1 MKFLDE
7 VKIYISSGNGGPG
20 CLSFRREANVPRG
33 GPDGGDG
40 GKGGDIIIKTI
51 PGLNTLIDFRYRQ
64 HFKAKSGQ
72 HGMGRNRSGSNAED
86 IILHV
91 PIGTEILD
99 ETKSNVIVDLN
110 KIGAKFVVAKG
121 GIGGKG
127 NSFYK
132 SSVNQS
138 PRKIQT
144 GQQGEE
150 KVLWLRLKLIA
161 DVGLIGLPNAG
172 KSTFLSR
179 MTASK
184 PKIADYPFTTLFP
197 NLGVANID
205 DFEYVI
211 ADVPGLIKGAH
222 QGSGLGHRFLGHVE
236 RCELLLHLIDISSTK
251 IYDDYEVIINELKN
265 YNCSMSKKKRILV
278 FTKCDVFNEV
288 KIKKIRALLKKKKID
303 DGFFIS
309 SVTGK
314 NILNLSRYI
323 ADIIKKHKMF
333 NKTVDEQE
341 NKNWIP

>member
-144 GQQGEE
+144 GQKGEE

-251 IYDDYEVIINELKN
+251 IYDDYEVIINELNN
-265 YNCSMSKKKRILV
+265 YDCSMSKKKRILV
-278 FTKCDVFNEV
+278 FTKCDVFNEL

>member
-20 CLSFRREANVPRG
+20 CLSFRREANVPKG
-33 GPDGGDG
+33 GPDGGNG
-40 GKGGDIIIKTI
+40 GKGGDVIIKTI
-51 PGLNTLIDFRYRQ
+51 SGLNTLIDFRYKQ

-72 HGMGRNRSGSNAED
+72 HGMGRNRNGSNADD
-86 IILHV
+86 IVLRV

-110 KIGAKFVVAKG
+110 KLGTKFVIAKG

>member
-211 ADVPGLIKGAH
+211 ADVPGLIRGAH
-222 QGSGLGHRFLGHVE
+222 QGIGLGHRFLGHVE